1 MSDQNVETVRRAV
14 EAWRGGDMDAAS
26 AFWAQDIEWIPPPDD
41 PDRLHVR
48 GVDAAGDALGK
59 WLSTWE
65 AYRYELTE
73 LVDFGGDVLQAGRQA
88 MDARGAEVSSKLFFV
103 WTFRDGR
110 AVRMRMFYHRDQ
122 ALRAIGMS

>member
-1 MSDQNVETVRRAV
+1 MSDQDVETVRRAV
-14 EAWRGGDMDAAS
+14 EAWREGDMDAAS
-26 AFWAQDIEWIPPPDD
+26 AFWDRDIEWISPPDD

-59 WLSTWE
+59 WLSTWD

-88 MDARGAEVSSKLFFV
+88 MDARGAEVSSELFFV

-110 AVRMRMFYHRDQ
+110 AVRMRMFYRRDQ
-122 ALRAIGMS
+122 ALRALGA